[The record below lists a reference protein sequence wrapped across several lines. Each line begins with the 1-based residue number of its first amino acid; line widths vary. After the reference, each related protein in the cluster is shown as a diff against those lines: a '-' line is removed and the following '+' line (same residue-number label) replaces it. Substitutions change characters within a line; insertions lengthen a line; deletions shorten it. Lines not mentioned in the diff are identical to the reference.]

1 LLLGG
6 AAALLPIIVAPLAAI
21 AWWQLL
27 IMIRPGYGNL
37 AMGDPYRPELYRWAL
52 RALTVTIL
60 LAWYLALRRRI
71 GPETMAIGALL
82 WPVALG
88 VVTAWLLPAMSYYGS
103 LAAAAAGVGAL
114 IALLIRDRRFGWN
127 VVALAAGAVPG
138 TVVLIMGGIT
148 LVGVLGIAN
157 GAAGVFFFVLAGL
170 LILPLLEP
178 PYRRSRRSPG
188 RDGDCRCRRPTASH
202 RLTEL
207 SQLGRRAHVAIR
219 AALL

>member
-1 LLLGG
+1 M
-6 AAALLPIIVAPLAAI
+6 APLAAI

-88 VVTAWLLPAMSYYGS
+88 
-103 LAAAAAGVGAL
+103 
-114 IALLIRDRRFGWN
+114 
-127 VVALAAGAVPG
+127 
-138 TVVLIMGGIT
+138 IT

-170 LILPLLEP
+170 LILPLLELALP
-178 PYRRSRRSPG
+178 TFTPIARSRRRLSLSTAYRQSPPHRAIPTRPASARG
-188 RDGDCRCRRPTASH
+188 HTSCASMTSAEWNHPDAVSARRRPAVVC
-202 RLTEL
+202 R
-207 SQLGRRAHVAIR
+207 
-219 AALL
+219 